1 MSNIKD
7 TILVVDDSSVNNLL
21 LQDILSAQ
29 GYNVIL
35 ASDGPSAIEM
45 AKKNSPKLIFL
56 DIMMPGM
63 NGFEVYELL
72 KEEADGEEEPIV
84 IMLTARNEQQD
95 KIQAEKLGAVE
106 YMVKPIKIQEI
117 INVVEKYLS

>member
-1 MSNIKD
+1 MSTKKD

-72 KEEADGEEEPIV
+72 KEEADGEEEPVV

-117 INVVEKYLS
+117 INVVEKYLH

>member
-1 MSNIKD
+1 MNTIKD

-45 AKKNSPKLIFL
+45 AKKNRPKLIFL

-72 KEEADGEEEPIV
+72 KEEADGDEEPMV

-95 KIQAEKLGAVE
+95 KIQAEKLGAIE

>member
-1 MSNIKD
+1 MNTIKD

-45 AKKNSPKLIFL
+45 AKRNSPKLIFL

-72 KEEADGEEEPIV
+72 KEEADGEEEPVV

>member
-1 MSNIKD
+1 MNTIKD

-72 KEEADGEEEPIV
+72 KEEADGEEEPVV